1 MGIIFFLLGAAA
13 ALGIYFAKNHSVPE
27 PIITIGKKT
36 GNFEPTKFSLENA
49 PSDSIKGQIINM
61 AGDIWRQ
68 CGQLR
73 NRQNYP
79 NPP

>member
-36 GNFEPTKFSLENA
+36 GQAAVAYNSPDFISKIWQLEPGDVFSYDSNERKGYFNA
-49 PSDSIKGQIINM
+49 P
-61 AGDIWRQ
+61 
-68 CGQLR
+68 
-73 NRQNYP
+73 
-79 NPP
+79 